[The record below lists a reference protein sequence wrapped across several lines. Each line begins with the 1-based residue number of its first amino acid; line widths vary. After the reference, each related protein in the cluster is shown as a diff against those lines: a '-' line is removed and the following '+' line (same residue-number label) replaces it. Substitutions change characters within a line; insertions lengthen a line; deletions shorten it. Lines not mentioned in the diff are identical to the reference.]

1 MHRAFPG
8 DFIVLQHEKFD
19 SLTEIRN
26 NMEIIHSNIQLNEK
40 HITKSFNLHLVHL
53 SYQNSD

>member
-26 NMEIIHSNIQLNEK
+26 NMEIIKRSILISK

>member
-26 NMEIIHSNIQLNEK
+26 NMEIIHSNKTEYPDIKTHNK
-40 HITKSFNLHLVHL
+40 VF
-53 SYQNSD
+53 

>member
-26 NMEIIHSNIQLNEK
+26 NMEIIH
-40 HITKSFNLHLVHL
+40 
-53 SYQNSD
+53 